1 LLGLWLALPHN
12 KKPVL
17 EDKTNMKLSIFNEL
31 DFLPA
36 LRALFKELQVPINA
50 VTDSSINARDIL
62 TSTYRDRESFNRIDE
77 VYFLGMVDDGAFRGK
92 GAIALASVQEFTKD
106 YEGIVIFGVTLHE
119 RPNGLLP
126 TRSQLAEISRA
137 FNREFCY
144 TPVVVVFRY
153 AGADGEYLAF
163 ANTER
168 SKFKRNQEGE
178 KAGKVTLLR
187 DIDIRQP
194 HSGHER
200 ILADLK
206 IPNAGKDRVDS
217 FDKLY
222 KYWQKVLDVSLL
234 NKQFYK
240 EVSYWYLDA
249 CKKVVFPKDAKSNQ
263 DSLIRLITRLM
274 FVWFLK
280 EKKLV
285 PDVLFHRED
294 LQGILKS
301 LEPQESSYY
310 KAILQNL
317 FFATLNTEWGDRRF
331 RKKGKSKG
339 DRDQAYM
346 VHNEFRYADAFV
358 DAEGTLD
365 AYFKEIPFLNG
376 GLFECL
382 DRRDENEPEIRID
395 GFSDRLDN
403 VLSVPNE
410 LFFGEAQDVDLNAD
424 FGTSR
429 KKYQVRGLIEIFNSY
444 KFTIAENTPLEEDV
458 ALDPELLGQVF
469 ENLLAAYNPETQ
481 TTARKQTGSFYTPR
495 EIVNYMVDESLIAY
509 FKNELL
515 RENVGFVEV
524 GRRQSDIFG
533 NEYKQGQLTIQQ
545 KLDQN
550 PFQGKEA
557 ELEQKLRQLF
567 SFDDV
572 NPFVGDDR
580 IQERLIQALDSCK
593 ILDPAC
599 GSGAFPMGVL
609 QKMVH
614 ILAKLDPRN
623 VLWKERQI
631 ARLNKLTSDAEDIE
645 DEKTRTDTLK
655 SLDVQKQNLERAF
668 ERNELGYGRK
678 LFLIQNCIY
687 GVDIQPIAAQIA
699 KLRFF
704 ISLIIDQLENKDED
718 NRGILPLPNLETK
731 FVTANTLVGIE
742 KSEQLSLF
750 LSTPAIQVKQKRL
763 EKLRRDHFFARTF
776 KTKKEKSKQDK
787 QLRQEISQFL
797 KDNSFPRDVA
807 DLLSQWEPYN
817 PNSVA
822 TFFNPAWMFGL
833 NEGFDIVI
841 GNPPYVRQEQIKDLK
856 PILQKQFSCYTGVAD
871 LFVYFFE
878 RGYQLLNT
886 GGVLSYICSNKYFRS
901 GYGEKLRDFLGK
913 NTTVQQLVDFGDTDV
928 FTAIAYPSIIL
939 FSKEKASKNAQ
950 LKALSW
956 QQTEDLR
963 DFPNVFDAQN
973 FLMPQSALKADGWRL
988 ENTQVL
994 DLLAKLRNAGKPL
1007 GEYVNGKFYY
1017 GIKTGFNEAFVID
1030 RATRD
1035 KLIAEHPSS
1044 AEVIKP
1050 LLRGRDVK
1058 RWCVDYQDLY
1068 LIFTR
1073 RGTDIKKYPAIEKYL
1088 GQYKEQLTPSVGR
1101 KAGNYK
1107 WHDIQDNVAYWEEFE
1122 KPKIIYPN
1130 ICKRNEFAWDE
1141 SGYYTNQKAFIIP
1154 CNDKTL
1160 LAILNSS
1167 VMTFLFDKLLPKLQG
1182 DFYEPSSIFMKDFPI
1197 PTATEV
1203 EQKAIETLVGYVLYL
1218 TAALKDI
1225 PSSGKEFM
1233 ASADDQLML
1242 SYFEQIIDA
1251 AVMELYLP
1259 EELHAGDKYFMRHLL
1274 QEKLPNIDKIKGDK
1288 MTELRVIF
1296 RRLFDRDHP
1305 IRTNIYFLGNL
1316 DIVKIIRGLA

>member
-1 LLGLWLALPHN
+1 MNL
-12 KKPVL
+12 
-17 EDKTNMKLSIFNEL
+17 TIFNEL

-36 LRALFKELQVPINA
+36 LRKFFAELQVPIAA
-50 VTDSSINARDIL
+50 VTDKPIAARDIL
-62 TSTYRDRESFNRIDE
+62 ESNYKDNESFRLIDQ
-77 VYFLGMVDDGAFRGK
+77 VYLLGMVDDAAFRGGK
-92 GAIALASVQEFTKD
+92 SLDISQIKSD
-106 YEGIVIFGVTLHE
+106 YDGIVIFGVTLKI
-119 RPNGLLP
+119 RDGGLLP
-126 TRSQLAEISRA
+126 TRSHLAEISRA

-144 TPVVVVFRY
+144 TPVVVVFKY
-153 AGADGEYLAF
+153 AGADREYLAF

-240 EVSYWYLDA
+240 EVSTWYFHA
-249 CKKVVFPKDAKSNQ
+249 CKQVVFPKDAKDNQ
-263 DSLIRLITRLM
+263 ESLIRLITRLM

-280 EKKLV
+280 EKGLV
-285 PDVLFHRED
+285 PDTLFD
-294 LQGILKS
+294 KQDIQSILKS
-301 LEPQESSYY
+301 LEPQESTYY

-317 FFATLNTEWGDRRF
+317 FFATLNTEKERAFIKRSG
-331 RKKGKSKG
+331 S
-339 DRDQAYM
+339 QSHQYM
-346 VHNEFRYADAFV
+346 VHNVFRYED
-358 DAEGTLD
+358 
-365 AYFKEIPFLNG
+365 YFQEPDRVIDRYFAAIPFLNG

-382 DRRDENEPEIRID
+382 DVAPKKNTKELEIRID
-395 GFSDRLDN
+395 GFSDN
-403 VLSVPNE
+403 SKNILSVPND
-410 LFFGEAQDVDLNAD
+410 LFFGDLQDVDLNAD

-429 KKYQVRGLIEIFNSY
+429 KKYQVRGLVEIFKSY
-444 KFTIAENTPLEEDV
+444 KFTIAENTPFEEDV

-509 FKNELL
+509 LKNQLL
-515 RENVGFVEV
+515 TENVTFLEV
-524 GRRQSDIFG
+524 GKRQTDIFG
-533 NEYKQGQLTIQQ
+533 NEYKAGQLTIQEQ
-545 KLDQN
+545 LNQN
-550 PFQGKEA
+550 PFKGKEA
-557 ELEQKLRQLF
+557 ELEQKLRLLL
-567 SFDDV
+567 SFDDG
-572 NPFVGDDR
+572 NPFAGDEAV
-580 IQERLIQALDSCK
+580 QERLIQALDSCK

-614 ILAKLDPRN
+614 ILSKLDPSNARWRN
-623 VLWKERQI
+623 QQREKAIAPLLADIQLAEKISYEEAREKAIGELRDRLAQI
-631 ARLNKLTSDAEDIE
+631 EADFANN
-645 DEKTRTDTLK
+645 EKD
-655 SLDVQKQNLERAF
+655 
-668 ERNELGYGRK
+668 YPRK
-678 LFLIQNCIY
+678 LFLIENCIY
-687 GVDIQPIAAQIA
+687 GVDIQPIALQIA
-699 KLRFF
+699 KLRCF
-704 ISLIIDQLENKDED
+704 ISLIVEQKVDNSQP

-731 FVTANTLVGIE
+731 FVAAN
-742 KSEQLSLF
+742 SLIRF
-750 LSTPAIQVKQKRL
+750 SDQMNLRSPAVETL
-763 EKLRRDHFFARTF
+763 EKELKEVRQKHFTARSKATKDKYRNRDQELRNA
-776 KTKKEKSKQDK
+776 
-787 QLRQEISQFL
+787 IG
-797 KDNSFPRDVA
+797 
-807 DLLSQWEPYN
+807 DLLKGTGLEEALADSLARWNPYN
-817 PNSVA
+817 QNTSA
-822 TFFNPAWMFGL
+822 DFFDAEWMFGISD
-833 NEGFDIVI
+833 GFDIVI
-841 GNPPYVRQEQIKDLK
+841 GNPPYVRQEQIKELK
-856 PILQKQFSCYTGVAD
+856 PTLQKQFSCYTGVAD

-913 NTTVQQLVDFGDTDV
+913 NTTIQQLVDFGDTDV

-939 FSKEKASKNAQ
+939 FSKEKASKDAQ

-956 QQTEDLR
+956 QQTEALNE
-963 DFPNVFDAQN
+963 FPTVFDAQN

-1007 GEYVNGKFYY
+1007 GEYVNGKFYR
-1017 GIKTGFNEAFVID
+1017 GILTGFNEAFVID

-1058 RWCVDYQDLY
+1058 RWSLDYQDLW

-1073 RGTDIKKYPAIEKYL
+1073 RGTDIKKYPAIEKHL
-1088 GQYKEQLTPSVGR
+1088 GQYKQQLTPSVGR

-1203 EQKAIETLVGYVLYL
+1203 EQKAIETLVGYVLHL

-1274 QEKLPNIDKIKGDK
+1274 QENLPNIDKIKGDK

-1305 IRTNIYFLGNL
+1305 IRTNIYFLRNL
-1316 DIVKIIRGLA
+1316 DIVKIIRGQA

>member
-1 LLGLWLALPHN
+1 
-12 KKPVL
+12 
-17 EDKTNMKLSIFNEL
+17 MKLSIFNEL
-31 DFLPA
+31 EFLPA
-36 LRALFKELQVPINA
+36 LSTLFKELQVPINA
-50 VTDSSINARDIL
+50 VTDSSIDARDIL
-62 TSTYRDRESFNRIDE
+62 TNTYRDHEPFDLIDE

-92 GAIALASVQEFTKD
+92 GAIALESVQKIEQD
-106 YEGIVIFGVTLHE
+106 YEGIVIFGVTLD

-126 TRSQLAEISRA
+126 TRSHLAEISRA

-144 TPVVVVFRY
+144 TPVVVVFKY
-153 AGADGEYLAF
+153 ADADSEYLAF

-168 SKFKRNQEGE
+168 SKYKRNQEGE

-187 DIDIRQP
+187 DINIQNP
-194 HSGHER
+194 HSGHAK
-200 ILADLK
+200 ILADLR
-206 IPNAGKDRVDS
+206 IPTAGKDRVDS

-234 NKQFYK
+234 NKQFYQ
-240 EVSYWYLDA
+240 EVSAWYFHA
-249 CKKVVFPKDAKSNQ
+249 CKQVVFPKDAQGNQ
-263 DSLIRLITRLM
+263 ESLIRLITRLM

-280 EKKLV
+280 EKGLV
-285 PDVLFHRED
+285 PDALFDHED
-294 LQGILKS
+294 MRSLLKS
-301 LEPQESSYY
+301 LEPQESTYY

-317 FFATLNTEWGDRRF
+317 FFATLNTEKDRAFIKRS
-331 RKKGKSKG
+331 GS
-339 DRDQAYM
+339 QSHQYM
-346 VHNEFRYADAFV
+346 VHNVFRY
-358 DAEGTLD
+358 ES
-365 AYFKEIPFLNG
+365 YFQEPDQVIDRYFAGIPFLNG

-382 DRRDENEPEIRID
+382 DIPPQKNKAEPEIRID
-395 GFSDRLDN
+395 GFSDN
-403 VLSVPNE
+403 SKNSLSVPNE
-410 LFFGEAQDVDLNAD
+410 LFFGNFQDVDLNAD

-429 KKYQVRGLIEIFNSY
+429 KKYQVRGLVEIFKSY
-444 KFTIAENTPLEEDV
+444 KFTIAENTPFEEDV

-509 FKNELL
+509 LKSQLL
-515 RENVGFVEV
+515 KENVAFLEV
-524 GRRQSDIFG
+524 GKKQIDFFG
-533 NEYKQGQLTIQQ
+533 NEYKAGQLTIQEQ
-545 KLDQN
+545 LNLN
-550 PFQGKEA
+550 PFKGKEA
-557 ELEQKLRQLF
+557 ELEQNLRRLLSYTDELHKF
-567 SFDDV
+567 TDAEV
-572 NPFVGDDR
+572 
-580 IQERLIQALDSCK
+580 ERLIQALDNCK

-599 GSGAFPMGVL
+599 GSGAFPMGIL

-614 ILAKLDPRN
+614 ILSKLDRHN
-623 VLWKERQI
+623 ERWKHQQKEREILPVLEDLRQAQKI
-631 ARLNKLTSDAEDIE
+631 SYEQAREAAVRQLEERLGQIE
-645 DEKTRTDTLK
+645 DDFASNEKD
-655 SLDVQKQNLERAF
+655 
-668 ERNELGYGRK
+668 YPRK
-678 LFLIQNCIY
+678 LFLIENCIY
-687 GVDIQPIAAQIA
+687 GVDIQPIALQIA
-699 KLRFF
+699 KLRCF
-704 ISLIIDQLENKDED
+704 ISLIVEQKVDNSQP

-731 FVTANTLVGIE
+731 FVAANSLIRFNDQMSLRSPAVQEREKELKEVRQKHFTARSKATKDKYRNRDQELRN
-742 KSEQLSLF
+742 
-750 LSTPAIQVKQKRL
+750 AIG
-763 EKLRRDHFFARTF
+763 
-776 KTKKEKSKQDK
+776 
-787 QLRQEISQFL
+787 
-797 KDNSFPRDVA
+797 
-807 DLLSQWEPYN
+807 DLLKGTGLEMALADSLATWNPYN
-817 PNSVA
+817 QNTSA
-822 TFFNPAWMFGL
+822 DFFDPEWMFGIAD
-833 NEGFDIVI
+833 GFDIVI
-841 GNPPYVRQEQIKDLK
+841 GNPPYVRQEQIKELK
-856 PILQKQFSCYTGVAD
+856 PVFKQNFQCFTGVAD

-878 RGYQLLNT
+878 RGYQLLKT

-913 NTTVQQLVDFGDTDV
+913 NTTIQQLIDFGDTDV

-939 FSKEKASKNAQ
+939 FSKEKASKDAR

-956 QQTEDLR
+956 QQTEDLK
-963 DFPNVFDAQN
+963 DFPNIFDAQN

-1007 GEYVNGKFYY
+1007 GEYVNGKFYR
-1017 GIKTGFNEAFVID
+1017 GILTGFNEAFVID

-1035 KLIAEHPSS
+1035 KLIAEHSSS

-1058 RWCVDYQDLY
+1058 RWCVESVDLY
-1068 LIFTR
+1068 LLFIPWHFPLHQDSHIT
-1073 RGTDIKKYPAIEKYL
+1073 GVSEKAEQEFKKRYPAIYNHLLQFKTEL
-1088 GQYKEQLTPSVGR
+1088 SAR
-1101 KAGNYK
+1101 NKAETGIRYEWYALQRYGSN
-1107 WHDIQDNVAYWEEFE
+1107 YWEEFE

-1197 PTATEV
+1197 PTATEA
-1203 EQKAIETLVGYVLYL
+1203 EQKAIETLVGYVLNL

-1259 EELHAGDKYFMRHLL
+1259 QELHAGDKYFMRHLL
-1274 QEKLPNIDKIKGDK
+1274 QENLPNIDKIKGDK

-1316 DIVKIIRGLA
+1316 DIVKIIRGEA

>member
-1 LLGLWLALPHN
+1 MNL
-12 KKPVL
+12 
-17 EDKTNMKLSIFNEL
+17 TIFNKS

-36 LRALFKELQVPINA
+36 LREFFKALQVPVNA
-50 VTDSSINARDIL
+50 VTDAPIAAETIL
-62 TSTYRDRESFNRIDE
+62 ESNYKDNESFRLIDD
-77 VYFLGMVDDGAFRGK
+77 VYVLGMVDDAAFRGGK
-92 GAIALASVQEFTKD
+92 GLEIAQIKSD
-106 YEGIVIFGVTLHE
+106 YDGIIIFGVTLKV
-119 RPNGLLP
+119 RDGGLLP

-153 AGADGEYLAF
+153 DEYLAF

-168 SKFKRNQEGE
+168 LKYKRDREGE

-194 HSGHER
+194 HSGHAK

-206 IPNAGKDRVDS
+206 IPTVGKDRVDS
-217 FDKLY
+217 FASLY

-234 NKQFYK
+234 NKKFYQ

-263 DSLIRLITRLM
+263 DSLLRLITRLM

-285 PDVLFHRED
+285 PDALFHRED

-331 RKKGKSKG
+331 RKRVNKG
-339 DRDQAYM
+339 RDQAYM

-358 DAEGTLD
+358 DTEGTLA

-444 KFTIAENTPLEEDV
+444 KFTIAENTPFEEDV

-509 FKNELL
+509 FKNEIDPPQPPLERGEKSL
-515 RENVGFVEV
+515 SLEV
-524 GRRQSDIFG
+524 PLIKGDLGGS
-533 NEYKQGQLTIQQ
+533 
-545 KLDQN
+545 LDD
-550 PFQGKEA
+550 
-557 ELEQKLRQLF
+557 KLRHLLSYTDEPHQF
-567 SFDDV
+567 TDSEV
-572 NPFVGDDR
+572 
-580 IQERLIQALDSCK
+580 ERLIRALDSCK

-599 GSGAFPMGVL
+599 GSGAFPMGIL

-614 ILAKLDPRN
+614 ILKKLDPRN
-623 VLWKERQI
+623 VLWKQRQI
-631 ARLNKLTSDAEDIE
+631 DRLDRLIADAEDIE

-655 SLDVQKQNLERAF
+655 NLDVQKQNLERAF

-704 ISLIIDQLENKDED
+704 ISLIIDQLENEDED

-807 DLLSQWEPYN
+807 DLLSQWEPYD

-833 NEGFDIVI
+833 NDGFDIVI

-856 PILQKQFSCYTGVAD
+856 PTLQKQFSCYTGVAD

-878 RGYQLLNT
+878 RGYQLLND

-901 GYGEKLRDFLGK
+901 GYGEKLRDFLAK
-913 NTTVQQLVDFGDTDV
+913 NTTIQQLIDFGDTDV

-939 FSKEKASKNAQ
+939 FSKEKASKDAQ

-956 QQTEDLR
+956 QQTEALN
-963 DFPNVFDAQN
+963 DFPTVFDAQN

-994 DLLAKLRNAGKPL
+994 DLLAKLQNAGKPL

-1030 RATRD
+1030 KSTRD
-1035 KLIAEHPSS
+1035 KLIAKHSSS

-1058 RWCVDYQDLY
+1058 RWCVDYQNLY
-1068 LIFTR
+1068 LIRIESSENKTHPWS
-1073 RGTDIKKYPAIEKYL
+1073 TQAEKKAEKVFAKTYPAIHKHFEQFRNQLISRSDQGKFFWELRSCKYW
-1088 GQYKEQLTPSVGR
+1088 Q
-1101 KAGNYK
+1101 
-1107 WHDIQDNVAYWEEFE
+1107 EFE
-1122 KPKIIYPN
+1122 NPKIILG
-1130 ICKRNEFAWDE
+1130 IFMDKATFAFDKNGFFANNALHIIGGADE
-1141 SGYYTNQKAFIIP
+1141 YVTAV
-1154 CNDKTL
+1154 
-1160 LAILNSS
+1160 LNSS
-1167 VMTFLFDKLLPKLQG
+1167 VGWWYLKGICTDLQNGYLQAYKEKLEQ
-1182 DFYEPSSIFMKDFPI
+1182 IPI
-1197 PTATEV
+1197 PTATEA
-1203 EQKAIETLVGYVLYL
+1203 EQKTIAVLVQKCLDAKGQNV
-1218 TAALKDI
+1218 T
-1225 PSSGKEFM
+1225 
-1233 ASADDQLML
+1233 QW
-1242 SYFEQIIDA
+1242 EQEIDA
-1251 AVMELYLP
+1251 IVARLYGLND
-1259 EELHAGDKYFMRHLL
+1259 EEM
-1274 QEKLPNIDKIKGDK
+1274 
-1288 MTELRVIF
+1288 
-1296 RRLFDRDHP
+1296 
-1305 IRTNIYFLGNL
+1305 
-1316 DIVKIIRGLA
+1316 KIIRG